1 MKFFTKKSLTIKTL
15 FILTTIIYILYL
27 THKNLFS
34 SFPCTYLYNINSFE
48 KCASSNKT
56 CNLTELV
63 NSYLLYRN
71 CVVQYSSNDVDY
83 VVFDAVNGL
92 GNRILGL
99 ISVVTYALVTS
110 RVLLINWEPG
120 DNHGTYF
127 EDLFVPLSSSER
139 IPSYHRYTLSRFTN
153 LLKNRW
159 MNEIEW
165 ERRGSRIPRDWTFY
179 FDQKML
185 CDRRN
190 FDQRWFER
198 LGFFLLNLFG
208 EHTKWI
214 RTDQYFVP
222 LLTRNEERKKAFSQ
236 IFSNGQIFAELS
248 RRILRPIEKVNLIIE
263 DFQRR
268 NPLRNQSLTIGVHM
282 RSWSSDLINHIEP
295 FEKCI
300 NHLLQNITK

>member
-1 MKFFTKKSLTIKTL
+1 MKFFTKKSLKIKTL
-15 FILTTIIYILYL
+15 FILLTIIYILYI

-34 SFPCTYLYNINSFE
+34 SFSCTYFYDIHSFVN
-48 KCASSNKT
+48 CGSSNKT
-56 CNLTELV
+56 CNITQLV

-71 CVVQYSSNDVDY
+71 CALQYPLNNVDY
-83 VVFDAVNGL
+83 IVFDAVNGL

-99 ISVVTYALVTS
+99 ISVLTYALVTN

-127 EDLFVPLSSSER
+127 EDLFLPLSSSER
-139 IPSYHRYTLSRFTN
+139 IPFYHRYTLSRYAN

-165 ERRGSRIPRDWTFY
+165 KRRGSSIPRDWAFY
-179 FDQKML
+179 FDPKIL
-185 CDRRN
+185 CNRHN
-190 FDQRWFER
+190 LDQRWFER
-198 LGFFLLNLFG
+198 MGFTLLDFFG

-222 LLTRNEERKKAFSQ
+222 LLTRNEERRD
-236 IFSNGQIFAELS
+236 IFHRIFPNGEIFAELS
-248 RRILRPIEKVNLIIE
+248 RRILRPIEKVNLIFE

-268 NPLRNQSLTIGVHM
+268 NPLRHQSMTIGIHM
-282 RSWSSDLINHIEP
+282 RSWSSGLIHHIEP
-295 FEKCI
+295 FEKCF
-300 NHLLQNITK
+300 NHLLHR